1 MRLFYIFKIN
11 PYIEVMLKDNPYE
24 LYHAL
29 QTIYYRDEDDIN
41 IGYKF
46 ISQLIEPL
54 VVKDLDIAIF
64 KKYKNNYFYM
74 KYKNVHSMHDVY
86 RKENTVLSIYK
97 TYIKL
102 ETNKIKPQ
110 FLESLKKVPHLFVCD
125 FQTKDYFWL
134 DSLTKEAVFL

>member
-1 MRLFYIFKIN
+1 
-11 PYIEVMLKDNPYE
+11 MLKDNPYE

-102 ETNKIKPQ
+102 ETDAIKPK
-110 FLESLKKVPHLFVCD
+110 FLDSLNKYPYLFACD
-125 FQTKDYFWL
+125 FENKDYFWL
-134 DSLTKEAVFL
+134 EALEQLTVSI